1 MSLYAPRFLCA
12 LFALCDV
19 FFFFPD
25 VLNFFSSPLLVLI
38 ILISDYSRFSLLSV
52 RTSLHFPRAAGRNG
66 QELDGGALKNP
77 QEAPRWADLDYNS
90 VHIQAQALKMSR
102 MDSTGHHS

>member
-1 MSLYAPRFLCA
+1 MSFNAPRFLCA
-12 LFALCDV
+12 LFALFEV
-19 FFFFPD
+19 FIPD
-25 VLNFFSSPLLVLI
+25 LLNFSFSPLHVLI
-38 ILISDYSRFSLLSV
+38 ILLSDYSRLSLLPVRMSV
-52 RTSLHFPRAAGRNG
+52 YCSRAAGRNG
-66 QELDGGALKNP
+66 QELDSGTLKTP